1 MLTKTLPETIR
12 PMAIEKSKAESVS
25 PKTLMKRVILI
36 GGSDGLGRA
45 FSQICREKNIQI
57 INLSR
62 TPCLIDGVENIKCDL
77 SVSTDVE
84 NAARQIQQKHPDF
97 SAVVNCAAM
106 VAMEPISKISY
117 AKFEKAWRVN
127 TIAPLYFLSLL
138 FDDIKHNEADIL
150 QVGTTADLKDGF
162 ENQLA
167 YTATKYGLRGG
178 SYNLG
183 LELKKTRSRVIYVHA
198 GGMNTKMHEKDYGL
212 KIDDPSIWMRPE
224 DVASVLLYLL
234 ELPKQ
239 MEISEITINRK
250 GRRL

>member
-1 MLTKTLPETIR
+1 
-12 PMAIEKSKAESVS
+12 
-25 PKTLMKRVILI
+25 MKRIILI

-45 FSQICREKNIQI
+45 FAKICSDKNIEI

-62 TPCLIDGVENIKCDL
+62 TPCSIDGVTNIKCDL
-77 SVSTDVE
+77 SNEGDIE
-84 NAARQIQQKHPDF
+84 NAAKVIQESYAAFD
-97 SAVVNCAAM
+97 AIVNCAAI
-106 VAMEPISKISY
+106 VAMEPINKISFE
-117 AKFEKAWRVN
+117 KFERAWRIN
-127 TIAPLYFLSLL
+127 TIGPLYFLSLL
-138 FDDIKHNEADIL
+138 FDSLKRNEADLL

-178 SYNLG
+178 SYNFAM
-183 LELKKTRSRVIYVHA
+183 ELKKSNCRVIYVHA

-212 KIDDPSIWMRPE
+212 KIEDAGAWMRPE
-224 DVASVLLYLL
+224 DVAGVLLYLL
-234 ELPKQ
+234 KLPKQ

>member
-1 MLTKTLPETIR
+1 
-12 PMAIEKSKAESVS
+12 
-25 PKTLMKRVILI
+25 MKKVIVI

-45 FSQICREKNIQI
+45 FSKICSDKNIQI

-62 TPCLIDGVENIKCDL
+62 IPSSIEGVVNIKCDL
-77 SVSTDVE
+77 SVSAEVE
-84 NAARQIQQKHPDF
+84 NAARVIQKEHPKFD
-97 SAVVNCAAM
+97 AVVNCAAI
-106 VAMEPISKISY
+106 VAMEPINKISY
-117 AKFEKAWRVN
+117 VKFEKAWRVN

-138 FDDIKHNEADIL
+138 FEDIKRNDADIL

-178 SYNLG
+178 SYNFG
-183 LELKKTRSRVIYVHA
+183 LELKKTKSRVIYVHA
-198 GGMNTKMHEKDYGL
+198 GGMNTRMHEKDYGL
-212 KIDDPSIWMRPE
+212 KIEDPSAWMPPE
-224 DVASVLLYLL
+224 SVADVLLYIL

-239 MEISEITINRK
+239 VEISEITINRK

>member
-1 MLTKTLPETIR
+1 MRIVKDKTDAGSKKT
-12 PMAIEKSKAESVS
+12 PMRKI
-25 PKTLMKRVILI
+25 ILI

-45 FSQICREKNIQI
+45 FSKVCSGKDIQVINI
-57 INLSR
+57 SR
-62 TPCLIDGVENIKCDL
+62 TPCPVDEVINIKCDL
-77 SVSTDVE
+77 SVPTEVE
-84 NAARQIQQKHPDF
+84 NAAKAIRQKHPDF
-97 SAVVNCAAM
+97 DAIVNCAAI
-106 VAMEPISKISY
+106 VAMEPINKISY
-117 AKFEKAWRVN
+117 SKFEKAWKVN

-138 FDDIKHNEADIL
+138 FDEIKRNGADIL

-178 SYNLG
+178 TYNLG
-183 LELKKTRSRVIYVHA
+183 MELKKTASRVIYVHT
-198 GGMNTKMHEKDYGL
+198 GGMNTRLHEKDYGL
-212 KIDDPSIWMRPE
+212 KIEDPSVWMRPE
-224 DVASVLLYLL
+224 DVAEVLLYLL

>member
-1 MLTKTLPETIR
+1 MNTNETASALTSIK
-12 PMAIEKSKAESVS
+12 KA
-25 PKTLMKRVILI
+25 ILI
-36 GGSDGLGRA
+36 GGSDGLGLA
-45 FSQICREKNIQI
+45 FSELCAARKIQV

-62 TPCLIDGVENIKCDL
+62 TPCNTEGVINIACDL
-77 SVSTDVE
+77 SLEIDVE
-84 NAARQIQQKHPDF
+84 KAAKTIMQEHSDF
-97 SAVVNCAAM
+97 DAIINCAAI
-106 VAMEPISKISY
+106 VAMEPINKLSY
-117 AKFEKAWRVN
+117 EKFEKAWKVN

-138 FDDIKHNEADIL
+138 FDTIKENQADIL

-178 SYNLG
+178 SYNFG
-183 LELKKTRSRVIYVHA
+183 MELKRTNSRVIYVHL

-212 KIDDPSIWMRPE
+212 KIEDPSIWMRPE
-224 DVASVLLYLL
+224 DVANVLLHIL

-239 MEISEITINRK
+239 VEISEITINRK

>member
-1 MLTKTLPETIR
+1 
-12 PMAIEKSKAESVS
+12 
-25 PKTLMKRVILI
+25 MKRIILI

-45 FSQICREKNIQI
+45 FSKICLDKKIQV

-62 TPCLIDGVENIKCDL
+62 TPCPIDGVTNVKCDL
-77 SVSTDVE
+77 SLNSDIQ
-84 NAARQIQQKHPDF
+84 NAASEIQTKYSDF
-97 SAVVNCAAM
+97 DAIVNCAAI
-106 VAMEPISKISY
+106 VAMEPINKISY
-117 AKFEKAWRVN
+117 EKFEKAWRIN

-138 FDDIKHNEADIL
+138 FDDIKRNEADIL
-150 QVGTTADLKDGF
+150 QVGTTADLKEGF

-178 SYNLG
+178 TYNFG
-183 LELKKTRSRVIYVHA
+183 MELKKTKSRVIYVHA

-212 KIDDPSIWMRPE
+212 KIDDPSAWMNPE
-224 DVASVLLYLL
+224 DVGGLLLHLL